1 MDSIQVIRDFHKSH
15 LAPESTIQSIADEAS
30 EELAE
35 TLLSS
40 NAVRDRFI
48 VNLGQVNDRYEQDIA
63 DLDAKVA
70 SIPPS
75 LAHLL
80 KSKELKRQ
88 ERIDQRNSRKR
99 LGLGDDAVSVAS
111 LSRAGEI
118 TSAVVAGDEKNKLQ
132 SRETILAEMEKM
144 NQYEVELKRKLLSN
158 MTDQE
163 QKETATTLLRLQITN
178 ADRMVSM
185 ITSYRPSFNGKK
197 RWNKTR
203 NGSQTVEDILREVR
217 ASRECKVPSRSP
229 PRSNARRRVIVSTE

>member
-1 MDSIQVIRDFHKSH
+1 MDSIQVIRDFNKTH
-15 LAPESTIQSIADEAS
+15 LASESTIQSIADEALG
-30 EELAE
+30 EVAE

-40 NAVRDRFI
+40 NAARDRFI

-80 KSKELKRQ
+80 KSKELKRK
-88 ERIDQRNSRKR
+88 ERSDQRNSRKR
-99 LGLGDDAVSVAS
+99 LGLGDDAVSMAS
-111 LSRAGEI
+111 LSRAGE
-118 TSAVVAGDEKNKLQ
+118 TTAAVVAGDEKNKLQ
-132 SRETILAEMEKM
+132 TREIILAEMEKM

-163 QKETATTLLRLQITN
+163 RKETATTLLRLQIAN

-217 ASRECKVPSRSP
+217 ASRECKEASC
-229 PRSNARRRVIVSTE
+229 

>member
-80 KSKELKRQ
+80 KSKELKRK
-88 ERIDQRNSRKR
+88 ERSDQRNSRKR
-99 LGLGDDAVSVAS
+99 LGLGDDAVSITS
-111 LSRAGEI
+111 LSRAGEL
-118 TSAVVAGDEKNKLQ
+118 TTAVVGTGGDEKNKMQ
-132 SRETILAEMEKM
+132 TREIILAEMEKM
-144 NQYEVELKRKLLSN
+144 NQYEMELKRKLSSN

-163 QKETATTLLRLQITN
+163 RKETATTLLRLQIAN
-178 ADRMVSM
+178 ADKMVGM

-197 RWNKTR
+197 RLNKTR
-203 NGSQTVEDILREVR
+203 NGSQTVEEILSELR
-217 ASRECKVPSRSP
+217 ASGKCKVPPRSP
-229 PRSNARRRVIVSTE
+229 PRSNA